1 MPLPN
6 NPKLIGL
13 VPAGEMRDTMQ
24 TSSDVESIMYS
35 AARSGPGQRRIVC
48 PFCATQRKR
57 MNQTSKTM
65 SLKIDN
71 EGYAYTCWHCSA
83 SGGERFDHTIPRG
96 NPVSKPQT
104 VAVLSEDGLSYL
116 LTKRGISHATSM
128 TAGLFQESAWIR
140 EAQGEIPCVGF
151 PYFDERGTRT
161 GAKLRAIKTKGFTMQ
176 GQARAFFGQERLV
189 PGEPIVI
196 CEGEIDALSI
206 TEAGI
211 VNGVSVPHG
220 APPAAKPG
228 AAPSDANDKRLECV
242 WNARGLLQGAPKVII
257 AVDNDAPGEA
267 LAEELARRI
276 GKAKCWRVR
285 WPDGIKDANE
295 FLLTHGAA
303 DLCRYVEDNAE
314 AWPLSGVHQ
323 ASDFRTQLVDLYDKG
338 LSSGLGT
345 GWDALDPYLSIS
357 PGMLYVVTGI
367 PGSGKSTWLDA
378 LLMNVTRDYGWKG
391 AIASF
396 ENPIPIHLAK
406 FVSLYTG
413 KPFAHGKPGRA
424 DKQEIEDALDW
435 IDDHMMFLAQ
445 DGEPPTVANIIDR
458 LTAAV
463 QRMGVRWA
471 VIDPF
476 NFIKLSTDGQMMS
489 ETSSINEMLAAFKV
503 FATTHDIA
511 LFLVAHPSKPP
522 SSAGNDWVPSGY
534 NISGSANWYNRADF
548 GITVQRLPHSS
559 KVHVWKCRFT
569 HLGKI
574 GSEDLVFQPDTG
586 RYFEANDPAAFDD
599 LEF

>member
-1 MPLPN
+1 MTLSAEVG
-6 NPKLIGL
+6 LIMSEALRNG
-13 VPAGEMRDTMQ
+13 A
-24 TSSDVESIMYS
+24 
-35 AARSGPGQRRIVC
+35 GQRRIIC
-48 PFCATQRKR
+48 PFCSGQRKR
-57 MNQTSKTM
+57 MNQTAKTM
-65 SLKIDN
+65 SLKIDQ
-71 EGYAYTCWHCSA
+71 EGFVYTCWHCSA
-83 SGGERFDHTIPRG
+83 NGGEPFETRNYQMQPAMKQPEVT
-96 NPVSKPQT
+96 
-104 VAVLSEDGLSYL
+104 VLSEDGLSYL
-116 LTKRGISHATSM
+116 LTQRGISHTTAM
-128 TAGLFQESAWIR
+128 TAGLFEASSWIR
-140 EAQGEIPCVGF
+140 DLQAETTCVGF
-151 PYFDERGTRT
+151 PYYDEKGAKT
-161 GAKLRAIKTKGFTMQ
+161 GAKLRAIKAKGFTMQ
-176 GQARAFFGQERLV
+176 GAARTFFGQERLV
-189 PGEPIVI
+189 PGEPIII
-196 CEGEIDALSI
+196 CEGEMDALSI
-206 TEAGI
+206 TEAGLP
-211 VNGVSVPHG
+211 NGISVPHG
-220 APPAAKPG
+220 APPPPKPG
-228 AAPSDANDKRLECV
+228 ATPSDANDKRLECV

-285 WPDGIKDANE
+285 WPDGVKDANE

-303 DLCRYVEDNAE
+303 DLSRYCEDNAE

-323 ASDFRTQLVDLYDKG
+323 ASDFRSQLVDLYDKG

-463 QRMGVRWA
+463 QRMGIRWA

-476 NFIKLSTDGQMMS
+476 NFIKLNEGQALS
-489 ETSSINEMLAAFKV
+489 ETASINEMLAAFKI
-503 FATTHDIA
+503 FSTTHDVA

-522 SSAGNDWVPSGY
+522 SSAGADWVPTGY

-559 KVHVWKCRFT
+559 RVHVWKCRFG
-569 HLGKI
+569 HLGKV
-574 GSEDLVFQPDTG
+574 GNEDLVFQPDTG
-586 RYFEANDPAAFDD
+586 RYFEANDPSLLDD